1 MAMGS
6 GRAGTAAGRP
16 GEAVG
21 RGRPESRGAG
31 ASLRGAGSAA
41 LRPGEQRQGCAG
53 VQGQVS
59 RGARASRAVAARPS
73 VGPAW
78 ARVAES
84 FPGAQQ
90 CGRAAAPPPCPPQP
104 SPAPPHSPAQP
115 RRTAAVIP
123 RSRVVADSAR
133 CAACPIDSRL
143 GTGSESS
150 EL

>member
-1 MAMGS
+1 MGS

-41 LRPGEQRQGCAG
+41 LRPGEQQGQGCAG

-59 RGARASRAVAARPS
+59 RGAPSLPGGSSPS
-73 VGPAW
+73 VRRSVCPAW

-84 FPGAQQ
+84 FSAAQQ
-90 CGRAAAPPPCPPQP
+90 CGRTAAQRRALR
-104 SPAPPHSPAQP
+104 SPAQP
-115 RRTAAVIP
+115 RRTAAVTP
-123 RSRVVADSAR
+123 RSPLVADSAR
-133 CAACPIDSRL
+133 RAACPMDSRL